1 MVASSSQRQVFN
13 EINITPLTDIFLVLL
28 IIMMV
33 VAPMMRQMR
42 QDILPPEIA
51 AGQPASQDRL
61 TVEIATNGD
70 LFLDGEPIANSELT
84 DALTAWREAITDD
97 DDNATADD
105 DGDTRKGVLIV
116 RADQTTQSGEVLKVF
131 DSARDAGFLKLV
143 ISGLPASS
151 QQPGTQPAE
160 EGGGDGE

>member
-143 ISGLPASS
+143 ISGSPASS
-151 QQPGTQPAE
+151 QQPAE
-160 EGGGDGE
+160 EGGG